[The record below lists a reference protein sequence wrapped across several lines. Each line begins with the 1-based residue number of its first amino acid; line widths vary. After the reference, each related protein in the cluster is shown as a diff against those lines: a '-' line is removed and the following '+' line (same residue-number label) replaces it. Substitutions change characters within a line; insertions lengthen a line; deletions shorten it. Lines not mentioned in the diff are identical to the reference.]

1 MSLELVQTF
10 AQELPPRLREDVV
23 GYARSVQRALPDIFR
38 DAKLAQEQGLAD
50 QLVFLAGIKKLYA
63 ICSGTFWILDNSL
76 RSLNQAEAYEVRIG
90 SMRISRGSKEWAQLR
105 DLLNDLEVILAEQK
119 LQEMMLLTSY
129 SEILHRLRDER

>member
-1 MSLELVQTF
+1 MSLELVQAF

-23 GYARSVQRALPDIFR
+23 GYARSVQGALPDIFR
-38 DAKLAQEQGLAD
+38 DAKLAQEQALAD
-50 QLVFLAGIKKLYA
+50 QLVFLAGIKKLYG

-76 RSLNQAEAYEVRIG
+76 QSLDQAEAYEVRIG
-90 SMRISRGSKEWAQLR
+90 SMRISRGSKEWVQLR
-105 DLLNDLEVILAEQK
+105 DLLNDLEVILAQQR